1 MSARI
6 GRVPQGV
13 DVVIRANTDVPSAPT
28 SILAQDLDRLLG
40 IVLRRLTPRNGR

>member
-6 GRVPQGV
+6 GQVPTGV

-28 SILAQDLDRLLG
+28 PVLARDLDRLLG
-40 IVLRRLTPRNGR
+40 IVLRRLTPQNGR